1 MQMNV
6 SLPPQMYQIVQDKV
20 KSGLYSNAS
29 EVVRDAL
36 RRLDEDQ
43 RNIQEWQALN
53 SYISEGENSGRSND
67 SVTDIVNSVL
77 KDKASR

>member
-6 SLPPQMYQIVQDKV
+6 SLPPRMYQIVQDKV
-20 KSGLYSNAS
+20 KTGLYSNAS

-43 RNIQEWQALN
+43 RNTQEWKALN
-53 SYISEGENSGRSND
+53 HSLAEGEKSGRSNK
-67 SVTDIVNSVL
+67 SVTDIANDVL
-77 KDKASR
+77 KAQ

>member
-43 RNIQEWQALN
+43 RNIMEWKQLN
-53 SYISEGENSGRSND
+53 SYINEGENSGRSAK
-67 SVTDIVNSVL
+67 SVTDIVNDVL
-77 KDKASR
+77 SDRNS